1 MVKKFENK
9 NIELMYLD
17 VLENLR
23 IKLNEHIDD
32 YE

>member
-1 MVKKFENK
+1 MIKKFENK

-23 IKLNEHIDD
+23 IKLDEHIDD